1 MARRRCGVRSA
12 CAWSVSA
19 GVGDCLEFQRS
30 IGALSRGDLW
40 RLGDEYLAARKAD
53 IAAGRRCRVCE
64 LLIFPGPASW
74 LSTRQPIPLHISGAH
89 DGLCAGCAGGDARIV
104 AWSHAA
110 ALAEREA

>member
-1 MARRRCGVRSA
+1 MT
-12 CAWSVSA
+12 
-19 GVGDCLEFQRS
+19 
-30 IGALSRGDLW
+30 
-40 RLGDEYLAARKAD
+40 RLGDEYLAVRKAD

-64 LLIFPGPASW
+64 LLIFDG
-74 LSTRQPIPLHISGAH
+74 LSAADAAGVNFVPTINQAH